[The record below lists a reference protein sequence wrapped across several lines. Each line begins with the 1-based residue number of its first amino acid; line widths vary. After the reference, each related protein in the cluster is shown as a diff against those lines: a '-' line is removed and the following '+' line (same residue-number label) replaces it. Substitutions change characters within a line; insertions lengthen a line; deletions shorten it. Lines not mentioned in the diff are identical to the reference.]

1 MAAWWLDSAFDAAR
15 QKQCQRW
22 ADERSHCSIDVSQKK
37 KTEKTFPEV
46 SLFFRKLK
54 KISGLIRLLGDKEFL
69 T

>member
-22 ADERSHCSIDVSQKK
+22 ADERSHCSIDVSRNNRKYISGSIIV
-37 KTEKTFPEV
+37 FPEI
-46 SLFFRKLK
+46 K
-54 KISGLIRLLGDKEFL
+54 KISGLIWLLGDKEFL